1 MRITQKWTAILGAAI
16 VFVFVVAL
24 VAGCG
29 GEVETSTTVKTDAGV
44 TTTAVDASTTT
55 TTLEGADRTH
65 PAADVA
71 AGPLSQQEEAALI
84 YLREEEKLAHD
95 VYVTLYEKWGTRVFS
110 NISVSE
116 TKHMASM
123 KSLLDNYG
131 LADPISTDEIGVFTN
146 QELQRLFDTL
156 VAQGG
161 VSQAEALKVGVTIE
175 TKDIEDLER
184 LIALTSHSDIDEVAQ
199 NLLRGSQNHLSAFS
213 RSR

>member
-1 MRITQKWTAILGAAI
+1 MRMTRKSTAILGVAI
-16 VFVFVVAL
+16 VFILVVAF

-29 GEVETSTTVKTDAGV
+29 GEVETSTTLDTDAGV

-65 PAADVA
+65 PTADVA
-71 AGPLSQQEEAALI
+71 AGPLGQQEQAALI

-156 VAQGG
+156 VARGG

-199 NLLRGSQNHLSAFS
+199 NLLGGSQNHLSAFS